1 MVWAWHSILTPNC
14 VCERELANCQM
25 TKVPPPGHWGAWNS
39 HCVRKHGEME
49 TRGLKMRG
57 AGRQVM
63 ALLECSV
70 YGCARTCVMSRSSSL
85 SRYPPLGLYWW
96 LFVILRTVWWRLNS
110 THPCTKFCICILL
123 ECYFS
128 WSLSPKKGY
137 GLKKPKHE
145 EGSRRIRD

>member
-1 MVWAWHSILTPNC
+1 MAFNSNSELC
-14 VCERELANCQM
+14 VCERVGKLPNDQSTSPRALRGL
-25 TKVPPPGHWGAWNS
+25 KFS
-39 HCVRKHGEME
+39 CVRKHGEME